1 MTYKKK
7 LIDSASQV
15 GNITCMGLDPQ
26 IEVLPFKG
34 PDTRTNLNQYFQV
47 LFRRMALSG
56 LIPSA
61 FKPNIGYY
69 QALDNPRDEDFSGS
83 LALADVMDMV
93 ENFFPGIPVILDSKR
108 GDIAR
113 SSLNYANEAFDT
125 WQADAVT
132 VSPYMG
138 SDSIGPFIEHSLQE
152 KGVYILNRT
161 SNPGGKDL
169 QNLLVQG
176 STEAVPLYREVA
188 RQIVVHN
195 GGTGSVGAVVG
206 ATNMAELQEIA
217 QYYAPESVPMLIPG
231 VGSQGGSAVEVMKA
245 LRESGYAVKLA
256 RINSSSALTHPWKK
270 GEAPEDWLELCEAS
284 LRKLL
289 KETSV

>member
-1 MTYKKK
+1 MTYSEK
-7 LIDSASQV
+7 LIASASQV

-26 IEVLPFKG
+26 LEVLPFQ
-34 PDTRTNLNQYFQV
+34 DENVRIVLNKFFQT
-47 LFRRMALSG
+47 LFRRMVLSG

-93 ENFFPGIPVILDSKR
+93 ENFFPGIPIILDSKR

-113 SSLNYANEAFDT
+113 SSLNYAHEAFSC
-125 WQADAVT
+125 WESDAVT
-132 VSPYMG
+132 VAPYMG
-138 SDSIGPFIEHSLQE
+138 SDSVKPFIDHTPLE

-169 QNLLVQG
+169 QNLLIQHENAP
-176 STEAVPLYREVA
+176 SFLYQEVA
-188 RQIVVHN
+188 RQIISYN
-195 GGTGSVGAVVG
+195 SDSGSIGAVVG
-206 ATNMAELQEIA
+206 ATNMDELKDIA
-217 QYYAPESVPMLIPG
+217 SMYAKHSVPLLIPG
-231 VGSQGGSAVEVMKA
+231 VGSQGGSAPSVMAA
-245 LRESGYAVKLA
+245 LREVGYPVKLA

-270 GEAPEDWLELCEAS
+270 GEAPEDWLEMCEAS
-284 LRKLL
+284 LRTLL
-289 KETSV
+289 KETKV